1 MRFIDECLKDIK
13 DRGLYREFK
22 FLSGPQSK
30 YTLIGNKRVLLMTS
44 NNYLD
49 LCNDVRLKDA
59 AEAAI
64 RTYGV
69 GAGGSRLT
77 TGSYELHDQLEK
89 KIADFKNTEA
99 AILFNTG
106 YMANI
111 GVVTAIADKEWIL
124 FSDALNHASIIDGC
138 RLSGAKI
145 VVYKHCD
152 MEDLRKKIKAYE
164 GKKRCIV
171 TDGVFSMDGDIAPL
185 DKIVELAKANNLLT
199 VVDDAHGTGVL
210 GNRGTGCVEYFNL
223 KGQVD
228 IQIGTLSKA
237 LASEGGFVAGSKS
250 LVTYLRHKA
259 RSFIYSTALSPA
271 TIAVSLCSLDI
282 VKSEKDR
289 RDRLLE
295 NTKWFQ
301 EELKKLGFH
310 VLESNTAIIPLII
323 GSAEKATKLSE
334 KLFEKDIFISAIRP
348 PTVPDHTSR
357 LRITLMAT
365 HSREELKYVLNGLK
379 EAGMELGMI

>member
-1 MRFIDECLKDIK
+1 MKFIDKYLSDIK
-13 DRGLYREFK
+13 DKGLYRELK
-22 FLSGPQSK
+22 FFNRPQSK
-30 YTLIGNKRVLLMTS
+30 YTSIGNKRMLLMAS

-49 LCNDVRLKDA
+49 LCNDDRLKDA
-59 AEAAI
+59 AEKAI
-64 RTYGV
+64 HTYGV
-69 GAGGSRLT
+69 GSGGSRLT

-89 KIADFKNTEA
+89 KIAIFKGTEA

-111 GVVTAIADKEWIL
+111 GTITAIADKEWII

-152 MEDLRKKIKAYE
+152 MDDLQEKIKVYK
-164 GKKRCIV
+164 GNKRFIV

-185 DKIVELAKANNLLT
+185 DKIVKLAKKNKILT
-199 VVDDAHGTGVL
+199 MVDDAHGTGVL
-210 GNRGTGCVEYFNL
+210 GDNGTGCVEYFNL

-228 IQIGTLSKA
+228 IQLGTLSKA
-237 LASEGGFVAGSKS
+237 LASEGGFVAGTKS

-271 TIAVSLCSLDI
+271 MIAVSLCSLDI
-282 VKSEKDR
+282 VKNEKER
-289 RDRLLE
+289 RVKLLE
-295 NTKWFQ
+295 NAKWFQ
-301 EELKKLGFH
+301 WELRKLGFN
-310 VLESNTAIIPLII
+310 VLKSNTVIIALVI
-323 GSAEKATKLSE
+323 GNAEKTIKLSE
-334 KLFEKDIFISAIRP
+334 KLFKKGIFISAIRP

-357 LRITLMAT
+357 LRITLMST
-365 HSREELKYVLNGLK
+365 HNREELKYVLDKLK
-379 EAGMELGMI
+379 EAGMELGII

>member
-1 MRFIDECLKDIK
+1 MRFIDEYLKDIK

-22 FLSGPQSK
+22 FFSGPQSK
-30 YTLIGNKRVLLMTS
+30 YISIRDRKVLLMAS

-49 LCNDVRLKDA
+49 LCNDDRLKEA

-69 GAGGSRLT
+69 GSGGSRLT

-111 GVVTAIADKEWIL
+111 GTITAIADKEWTL

-152 MEDLRKKIKAYE
+152 MEDLQKKIKAYE
-164 GKKRCIV
+164 GNKRLIV

-185 DKIVELAKANNLLT
+185 DKIIALAKENNILT
-199 VVDDAHGTGVL
+199 MVDDAHGTGVL
-210 GNRGTGCVEYFNL
+210 GDNGTGCVEYFNF
-223 KGQVD
+223 KEQVD
-228 IQIGTLSKA
+228 IQVGTLSKA
-237 LASEGGFVAGSKS
+237 LASEGGFVVGSKS

-282 VKSEKDR
+282 VKNEKNKR
-289 RDRLLE
+289 IRLLE
-295 NTKWFQ
+295 NAQWFQ
-301 EELKKLGFH
+301 GELRKLGFR

-334 KLFEKDIFISAIRP
+334 KLFKKGIFITAIRP
-348 PTVPDHTSR
+348 PTVPEDTSR

-365 HSREELKYVLNGLK
+365 HSREELKHVLDSLK
-379 EAGMELGMI
+379 EAGMELGII